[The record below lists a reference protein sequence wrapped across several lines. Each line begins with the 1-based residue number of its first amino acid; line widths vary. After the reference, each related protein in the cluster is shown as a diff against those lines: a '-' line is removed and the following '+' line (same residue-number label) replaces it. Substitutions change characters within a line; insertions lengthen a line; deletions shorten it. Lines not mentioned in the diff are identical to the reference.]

1 MGETVYL
8 GMGSNLGDRLG
19 NIRRAVGL
27 CQSSIGPLMD
37 SSAIYETTPWG
48 FDCDRNFY
56 NSVIRIRSTLEPEEI
71 LYRIK
76 DIENL
81 FGRRKTRSGYEPR
94 VIDIDILL
102 YGTKVI
108 NSPGLTI
115 PHMHLPYRKFVLV
128 PLQTL
133 APGFVHPLTGK
144 TIREL
149 LESCPD
155 RGIVTPVAII

>member
-8 GMGSNLGDRLG
+8 GMGSNLGDRLE
-19 NIRRAVGL
+19 NIRRAVDL
-27 CQSSIGPLMD
+27 CRTSIGVLLE

-56 NSVIRIRSTLEPEEI
+56 NSVIRMRSTLEPEEI
-71 LYRIK
+71 LNRIK

-102 YGTKVI
+102 YGTRVI

-115 PHMHLPYRKFVLV
+115 PHKHLPYRKFVLV

-133 APGFVHPLTGK
+133 APGFVHPLSGK

-149 LESCPD
+149 LEACPD
-155 RGIVTPVAII
+155 RGIVTPVAAI